1 MTATTGSTGARL
13 ASRPAAVAVAALFA
27 ANGMLVGGIGGTLPA
42 MGQRLGIDAGGL
54 SVLLLCLAGA
64 AVLSMQVGGRLAD
77 SIGARTVALVVT
89 PLMVAGVLLLSIAQT
104 FPVAVAAMVLAGL
117 GNGSMDVA
125 MNALGVQ
132 VEKARPRPIMSLLHA
147 FFSIGNLLGAGTV
160 VLVARLFD
168 REGESVI
175 TPALVTLGLTA
186 LLLYSLTLRSIPV
199 GERIPHSEDGVRT
212 AIPRLA
218 WLLGLMAFCF
228 GLAEGTAVDWSSVH
242 VTEVAGID
250 PSTGAL
256 GLVAVSGFMVVIR
269 LLGDRVVDRV
279 GRRVVVQV
287 GGVTAIAGYVL
298 TVLAQPL
305 PLLLVGWAL
314 VGLGVGLVAP
324 QVYAVAGHVG
334 GGRMLAVV
342 VTFGY
347 AAFLIGPA
355 IIGALAD
362 RFGIQQ
368 AMVLPLVLSGCLVA
382 VSRVLPRTED

>member
-1 MTATTGSTGARL
+1 MTAPTGTTGDRL

-42 MGQRLGIDAGGL
+42 MGQRLDIDAGGL

-64 AVLSMQVGGRLAD
+64 AVLSMQIGGRLAD
-77 SIGARTVALVVT
+77 AIGARTVALVVT
-89 PLMVAGVLLLSIAQT
+89 PLMVVGVLLLSIAQS
-104 FPVAVAAMVLAGL
+104 FPIAIAAMVLAGL
-117 GNGSMDVA
+117 GNGSMDVS

-160 VLVARLFD
+160 VLIARLFD

-186 LLLYSLTLRSIPV
+186 FVLYGLTLRSIPV

-298 TVLAQPL
+298 TVFVHSL
-305 PLLLVGWAL
+305 PLLLIGWAL

-347 AAFLIGPA
+347 GAFLVGPA

-362 RFGIQQ
+362 RFSIQQ

-382 VSRVLPRTED
+382 VSRVLPRTET

>member
-1 MTATTGSTGARL
+1 MAAGTGTTDGRLGSR
-13 ASRPAAVAVAALFA
+13 SAAVAVAALFA

-42 MGQRLGIDAGGL
+42 MGRRLDIDAGGL

-64 AVLSMQVGGRLAD
+64 AVLSMQLGGRLAD
-77 SIGARTVALVVT
+77 AIGARTVALVVT
-89 PLMVAGVLLLSIAQT
+89 PLMVAGVLLLSAAQS
-104 FPVAVAAMVLAGL
+104 FPVAVAAMILAGL
-117 GNGSMDVA
+117 GNGSMDVS

-160 VLVARLFD
+160 VLVAGVFD
-168 REGESVI
+168 REGEAVI
-175 TPALVTLGLTA
+175 TPALVTLGLSA
-186 LLLYSLTLRSIPV
+186 FVLYGLTVRSMPAA
-199 GERIPHSEDGVRT
+199 ERIAHTQAGVRT

-242 VTEVAGID
+242 VTEVAAID

-279 GRRVVVQV
+279 GRRAVVRV
-287 GGVTAIAGYVL
+287 GGVTAVAGYFM
-298 TVLAQPL
+298 TVFVQPL
-305 PLLLVGWAL
+305 PVLLAGWAL

-347 AAFLIGPA
+347 AAFLVGPA

-362 RFGIQQ
+362 RFGIQH
-368 AMVLPLVLSGCLVA
+368 AMVLPLILSGCLVA
-382 VSRVLPRTED
+382 VSRILPRTEH